1 VSFCATIWIE
11 AAIGTAMIAPT
22 TPNKAPKTITLA
34 ITTKPEASA
43 ALPNA
48 RRGSIEPAQLG
59 F

>member
-1 VSFCATIWIE
+1 
-11 AAIGTAMIAPT
+11 MIPT
-22 TPNKAPKTITLA
+22 TPNKAPKTLA